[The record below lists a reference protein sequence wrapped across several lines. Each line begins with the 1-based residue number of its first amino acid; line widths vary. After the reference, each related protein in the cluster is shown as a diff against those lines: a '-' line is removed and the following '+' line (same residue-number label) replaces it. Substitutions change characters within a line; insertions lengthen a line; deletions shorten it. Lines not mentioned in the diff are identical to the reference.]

1 MNRNLRFSPYVASMD
16 YVSKEAEQ
24 RGRALRYSALLAGA
38 LAAGAFELVVL
49 VRMAATPPQIVGYAG
64 GYLYSTPPVPASF
77 ELRDLYPQYRDTIEE
92 TFHRTEKGSLP
103 ALADFLGPG
112 VKDFVDRQYTRVQKE
127 FPEGYSQTFTVL
139 DERFLG
145 FSPTEG
151 MRVDY
156 RGTWGIRSTAGMATS
171 VIYLRARFGKGV
183 ATKLNSSGWRLVG
196 LDVITEDDFYAAER
210 AAEREQRLGLGTGAS
225 KR

>member
-1 MNRNLRFSPYVASMD
+1 MATDLRPVMNRNLRFSPYVASMD

-103 ALADFLGPG
+103 A
-112 VKDFVDRQYTRVQKE
+112 
-127 FPEGYSQTFTVL
+127 
-139 DERFLG
+139 
-145 FSPTEG
+145 
-151 MRVDY
+151 
-156 RGTWGIRSTAGMATS
+156 
-171 VIYLRARFGKGV
+171 
-183 ATKLNSSGWRLVG
+183 
-196 LDVITEDDFYAAER
+196 
-210 AAEREQRLGLGTGAS
+210 
-225 KR
+225 